1 MDSKKT
7 AENSK
12 ILIEQILINSRE
24 KAIQSGI
31 IEMRISDHELIDLS
45 RKRHF

>member
-7 AENSK
+7 AEHSK

-24 KAIQSGI
+24 KAIQSGV

>member
-1 MDSKKT
+1 MEPKKPAEHSKM
-7 AENSK
+7 
-12 ILIEQILINSRE
+12 LIEQILINSRE

>member
-1 MDSKKT
+1 MEPKKT
-7 AENSK
+7 TEHSK

-24 KAIQSGI
+24 KAIQSGV